1 MDNKLGSYILNLM
14 ATIKDVEEKQFVRDL
29 AFNELKR
36 LNVDLDAFLI
46 DNSIDEMEKQRE
58 KTEKQLLQE
67 ETKDGKNSK

>member
-67 ETKDGKNSK
+67 DKKNVNDK

>member
-1 MDNKLGSYILNLM
+1 M

-67 ETKDGKNSK
+67 EKDGKK

>member
-67 ETKDGKNSK
+67 EKDGKK

>member
-1 MDNKLGSYILNLM
+1 MENKLGSYILNLM

-29 AFNELKR
+29 ALNELRR
-36 LNVDLDAFLI
+36 LNVDIEEFLI

-67 ETKDGKNSK
+67 EKNVKN

>member
-29 AFNELKR
+29 ALNELRR
-36 LNVDLDAFLI
+36 LNVDIEEFLI

-67 ETKDGKNSK
+67 EKNVKN

>member
-1 MDNKLGSYILNLM
+1 MENKLGSYILNLM

-29 AFNELKR
+29 ALNELRR
-36 LNVDLDAFLI
+36 LNVDIEEFLI

-67 ETKDGKNSK
+67 

>member
-1 MDNKLGSYILNLM
+1 MENKLGSYILNLM

-29 AFNELKR
+29 ALNELRR
-36 LNVDLDAFLI
+36 LNVDIEEFLI

-67 ETKDGKNSK
+67 DKKNVNDK